1 MGFLPRRILR
11 RIFFGDYI
19 DYVDGITA
27 SALVEIPILDQ
38 IRISDFLLYQRHPT
52 VQLADGIAVSDRL
65 FTSKQT
71 IMRFGDRVSVADV
84 LSYIRHPTVQFSDRI
99 SVGDLYVP
107 SRRTVLLF
115 GDSINFS
122 DQLPSSKRS
131 SVELRDHISVADWFF
146 RLKKRLELR
155 DTAIITDGVYI
166 VPVGVKLFSDYISV
180 GDALEISTYPV
191 VVFADSVAV
200 SDGLEL
206 LKSISPLF
214 ASLLY
219 QKPRRRYLSLIIS
232 DGIPFAD
239 LVSPVRSTVV
249 VFADTLAISDL
260 LDRVTSR
267 ILTFNDYIYTSDEH
281 ISRNSKFELTDSA
294 DVEDHLSYRF
304 IPVVVYVDSVAIS
317 DKLEPYK
324 SISPLFA
331 SLLYQRPK
339 RRYISLTIPDYI
351 QLTDATSPVRFT
363 VVVFTDVLSI
373 SDIFTKTASRVLTFG
388 DYVHI
393 PDDHISINP
402 ELRIRDSVD
411 VVDHLSFRLIPVA
424 IFTDSVAVSDRLEFY
439 KSISPLLASLLQQRP
454 RRRYLSL
461 IISDI
466 IPFADAVSPVKSAV
480 VVFADTL
487 TIGDMFDKVAS
498 RVLMFE
504 DYIRASDEQVPKQA
518 KIEIADLSDIEDY
531 LNYRLV
537 PVYVFGDVVHIADE
551 IGYTKSISPLFASL
565 LYQRPK
571 RRYLSLVI
579 YDGIALDDYVSARAG
594 YVVQL
599 GDSIPVGDS
608 VSYAKSVSPLFVSLL
623 SQRHKRR
630 YRTLYLTD
638 VISISDVFTPIRG
651 YTVRFEDVILADVFE
666 VRTTPTVLFSDFI
679 NAEDW
684 IPNYPYVMY
693 YGVYAVMAHRYLTFR
708 DHIAVSDSLAVKP
721 PTTVMFRDE
730 IRFTDETTAHV
741 NVKGVV
747 FRDRIAV
754 SDLTAT
760 NRS

>member
-373 SDIFTKTASRVLTFG
+373 SDIFTKTASRVLTF
-388 DYVHI
+388 
-393 PDDHISINP
+393 N
-402 ELRIRDSVD
+402 
-411 VVDHLSFRLIPVA
+411 
-424 IFTDSVAVSDRLEFY
+424 
-439 KSISPLLASLLQQRP
+439 
-454 RRRYLSL
+454 
-461 IISDI
+461 
-466 IPFADAVSPVKSAV
+466 
-480 VVFADTL
+480 
-487 TIGDMFDKVAS
+487 
-498 RVLMFE
+498 
-504 DYIRASDEQVPKQA
+504 DYIHTSDEQMSKQP
-518 KIEIADLSDIEDY
+518 KIEITDLVDAGDY
-531 LNYRLV
+531 LSYRLV
-537 PVYVFGDVVHIADE
+537 PVYVFGDVVRIADE

-571 RRYLSLVI
+571 RRYTQLAI
-579 YDGIALDDYVSARAG
+579 YDGIAFDDYVSARAG

-608 VSYAKSVSPLFVSLL
+608 ASYAKSVSPLFVSLL
-623 SQRHKRR
+623 SQRPKRR
-630 YRTLYLTD
+630 YMILYLTD
-638 VISISDVFTPIRG
+638 VLGISDVFTPIRG

-684 IPNYPYVMY
+684 IPNYPHVMY
-693 YGVYAVMAHRYLTFR
+693 YGIYATMAHRYLTFKDR
-708 DHIAVSDSLAVKP
+708 ISVSDSLEVGPPNVVVFRDHVSVSDLLTIKP
-721 PTTVMFRDE
+721 YGTVTFSDE
-730 IRFTDETTAHV
+730 IRFAEAIDAHV
-741 NVKGVV
+741 NIRGVV
-747 FRDRIAV
+747 FRDRIEV
-754 SDLTAT
+754 RDLTTA

>member
-191 VVFADSVAV
+191 VVFADSIAV
-200 SDGLEL
+200 LDGLEL
-206 LKSISPLF
+206 HKSISPLF

-219 QKPRRRYLSLIIS
+219 QKPRRRYLKLIIH
-232 DGIPFAD
+232 DYIPLTDTA
-239 LVSPVRSTVV
+239 SPVKSAVV
-249 VFADTLAISDL
+249 VFTDTLAISDL
-260 LDRVTSR
+260 FD
-267 ILTFNDYIYTSDEH
+267 
-281 ISRNSKFELTDSA
+281 K
-294 DVEDHLSYRF
+294 
-304 IPVVVYVDSVAIS
+304 VV
-317 DKLEPYK
+317 
-324 SISPLFA
+324 
-331 SLLYQRPK
+331 
-339 RRYISLTIPDYI
+339 
-351 QLTDATSPVRFT
+351 
-363 VVVFTDVLSI
+363 
-373 SDIFTKTASRVLTFG
+373 SRVLTFG

>member
-373 SDIFTKTASRVLTFG
+373 SDIFTKTASRVLTF
-388 DYVHI
+388 
-393 PDDHISINP
+393 N
-402 ELRIRDSVD
+402 
-411 VVDHLSFRLIPVA
+411 
-424 IFTDSVAVSDRLEFY
+424 
-439 KSISPLLASLLQQRP
+439 
-454 RRRYLSL
+454 
-461 IISDI
+461 
-466 IPFADAVSPVKSAV
+466 
-480 VVFADTL
+480 
-487 TIGDMFDKVAS
+487 
-498 RVLMFE
+498 
-504 DYIRASDEQVPKQA
+504 DYIHTSDEQMSKQP
-518 KIEIADLSDIEDY
+518 KIEITDLVDAGDY
-531 LNYRLV
+531 LSYRLV
-537 PVYVFGDVVHIADE
+537 PVYVFGDVVRIADE

-571 RRYLSLVI
+571 RRYTQLAI
-579 YDGIALDDYVSARAG
+579 YDGIAFDDYVSARAG

-608 VSYAKSVSPLFVSLL
+608 ASYAKSVSPLFVSLL
-623 SQRHKRR
+623 SQRPKRR

-638 VISISDVFTPIRG
+638 VLSISDVFAPIRG
-651 YTVRFEDVILADVFE
+651 YTVKFEDVILADVFE

-693 YGVYAVMAHRYLTFR
+693 YGIYAVMAHRHLTFR
-708 DHIAVSDSLAVKP
+708 DRISVSDSLEVGPPNVVVFRDHVSVSDLLTIKP
-721 PTTVMFRDE
+721 YGTVTFSDE
-730 IRFTDETTAHV
+730 IRFAEAIDAHV
-741 NVKGVV
+741 NIRGVV
-747 FRDRIAV
+747 FRDRIEV
-754 SDLTAT
+754 RDLTTA